1 VLVADLGDPQ
11 ALSTHRFVR
20 FLNNSTESYFTMNER
35 DSSSVKP
42 IAYDAY
48 QSLAD
53 HYAAGIDTKPH
64 NAYSDRPAMVGMWP
78 ELRGKRVLDAG
89 CGPGVYAEQLV
100 QRGASVVAVDVSDR
114 MLELAQKRL
123 QGSAELMLVDLS
135 KPLSMFS
142 DASFDFINAPLC
154 LDYIESWEPLFRE
167 WHRLLIEGGRV
178 QFSCGHPAFDAE
190 YYGTHA
196 YFSVE
201 QVQCV
206 WKGFGK
212 HVMMPSF
219 RRSLEEILMPV
230 IRAELRIVRVMEPLP
245 TEDFR
250 RADPVRYASLC
261 HRPAF
266 LCVQAEKP

>member
-1 VLVADLGDPQ
+1 MLAADLGNPQ
-11 ALSTHRFVR
+11 AEITHRFVR
-20 FLNNSTESYFTMNER
+20 FLDNSTESYFTMNEL

-64 NAYSDRPAMVGMWP
+64 NAYYDRPAMVGMWP

-89 CGPGVYAEQLV
+89 CGPGAYAEQLV
-100 QRGASVVAVDVSDR
+100 QCGASVVAVDVSDR

-142 DASFDFINAPLC
+142 DTSFDFINAPLC
-154 LDYIESWEPLFRE
+154 LDYIEAWEPLFRE
-167 WHRLLIEGGRV
+167 WHRLLTEGGHV

-190 YYGTHA
+190 YYDTQA

-212 HVMMPSF
+212 PVMMPSY

-230 IRAELRIVRVMEPLP
+230 IHAGFRIERIVEPLP

-250 RADPVRYASLC
+250 RADPVRYARLC
-261 HRPAF
+261 QRPAF
-266 LCVQAEKP
+266 LCVQAEKR